1 MRVTQEQIDN
11 AEKNLRKNKSCAFC
25 ANADCRFIGDELP
38 EYVVTC
44 NITGKNRKGKT
55 GFMCRNWEE
64 RS

>member
-1 MRVTQEQIDN
+1 MKITQEQIDN

-25 ANADCRFIGDELP
+25 RNAETGFSDDAIP
-38 EYVVTC
+38 YYQVIC

-64 RS
+64 RL